1 MDEEAEAIGVD
12 RMRRLVA
19 ELAYHADGN
28 EGDGCWD
35 LYDRYKP
42 LADSGAVLLLPG
54 ELPPWSVDPST
65 APQRTRQ

>member
-1 MDEEAEAIGVD
+1 MDDERQPGEERQTTGVE
-12 RMRRLVA
+12 RMTRLIA

-42 LADSGAVLLLPG
+42 LADAGAVLLLPG
-54 ELPPWSVDPST
+54 ESPPWATTS
-65 APQRTRQ
+65 

>member
-1 MDEEAEAIGVD
+1 MDQDAQTIGID
-12 RMRRLVA
+12 RMRRLVD

-42 LADSGAVLLLPG
+42 IADAGAVLLLPG
-54 ELPPWSVDPST
+54 ERPPWSTDSL
-65 APQRTRQ
+65 AAENRT